1 MLKNK
6 LLQSLALPPRESRF
20 LLATLLILGI
30 FFRFVN
36 LDRKIYWFDE
46 TYTSMRASGFTETE
60 LIQELSN
67 TPVIGRENLQKY
79 QRPSSEKSLLDTI
92 KSLVTEDPQHPPL
105 YYLMARFWM
114 QKFGS
119 SVAVMR
125 SLPALISL
133 LAFPC
138 IYWLCLELFDSSLT
152 GWVAIALIAVS
163 PLHVLYA
170 QESREYSLWT
180 VTILISC
187 IALLRAM
194 RIKTQASW
202 SIYALTLAASLY
214 TFLLSFLVAVGHG
227 IYVFASHKFRLNQNS
242 FSYLMATALGIVSF
256 LPWIAV
262 IIFNRVQVSSVT
274 GWMGFLN
281 IPFWELLKIWGINLT
296 RIFVDFNYSLQDP
309 VISQVALA
317 FIIIFISTLV
327 GYSFY
332 FLYHNASQRMALF
345 ILTLIGSIVL
355 PIALPDLVLGGVRST
370 TPRYFMPCYLGIQ
383 LSVAYLF
390 ATKLTEITKKT
401 SQQKLWQLVMALIV
415 SIGVLSCVISSQAA
429 TWWHQTLNRDTPT
442 VAALINK
449 AETPALISDS
459 YSADILSLSYLLSSN
474 VRLILKPRCYTSCNA
489 LYSIN
494 EKYKVVDKPYLPE
507 TPDGFT
513 DIFLFKTAPSDEWKN
528 ELKANKN
535 YTIKSTEKPGSEEF
549 ISWLWKLEKR
559 Y

>member
-1 MLKNK
+1 MFKNK
-6 LLQSLALPPRESRF
+6 LPRFWALPPRKLRL

-46 TYTSMRASGFTETE
+46 TYTSLRASGFTESE
-60 LIQELSN
+60 LIQELSK
-67 TPVIGRENLQKY
+67 TPVISRENLQKY
-79 QRPSSEKSLLDTI
+79 QRPSPEKGLIDTI
-92 KSLVTEDPQHPPL
+92 KSLVTEDPQHPPF
-105 YYLMARFWM
+105 YYLMARLWM
-114 QKFGS
+114 QQFGS
-119 SVAVMR
+119 SPTVMR
-125 SLPALISL
+125 SLSALISL

-138 IYWLCLELFDSSLT
+138 IYWLCLELFDSPLT
-152 GWVAIALIAVS
+152 GWVAVALIAVS

-214 TFLLSFLVAVGHG
+214 TFLLSFLVAIGQG
-227 IYVFASHKFRLNQNS
+227 IYVFVLNKFQFNQNLVN
-242 FSYLMATALGIVSF
+242 YLMATALGIVSF

-262 IIFNRVQVSSVT
+262 VIFNRVQVSSVT
-274 GWMGFLN
+274 AWMGFIN
-281 IPFWELLKIWGINLT
+281 IPFWELLKIWGINLS
-296 RIFVDFNYSLQDP
+296 RIFIDFNYSLQDP
-309 VISQVALA
+309 VISQVSLA
-317 FIIIFISTLV
+317 FVIIFISTLV

-332 FLYHNASQRMALF
+332 FLYHNTPQRMALF

-390 ATKLTEITKKT
+390 ATKLTEITKKPW
-401 SQQKLWQLVMALIV
+401 QQKLWQFVMAIIV
-415 SIGVLSCVISSQAA
+415 SLGVLSCAINSQAA
-429 TWWHQTLNRDTPT
+429 TWWHQTLNRDTPV

-449 AETPALISDS
+449 AENPVLISDT
-459 YSADILSLSYLLSSN
+459 YSADIVSLSYLLNSN

-489 LYSIN
+489 LYSIDKN
-494 EKYKVVDKPYLPE
+494 YKVVDKPYLPE
-507 TPDGFT
+507 IPDDFT
-513 DIFLFKTAPSDEWKN
+513 EIFLFKTAPSAEWKN

-535 YTIKSTEKPGSEEF
+535 YKIKSKLKPSSEEF
-549 ISWLWKLEKR
+549 VSWLWKIEKW
-559 Y
+559 